1 MSSPPFA
8 GHRAPR
14 VAELGGV
21 GWVLDPNRDWHA
33 SQPAPAFAPRPAF
46 HLSDPYIKALSD
58 GGAGAISSSAVERD
72 RKRRRKWEQHPDAT
86 DAGLVDTLSRAHAAL
101 LDLPSCKRFFAG
113 EGAEC
118 RDCCSRV
125 QVSAQEAPI
134 PADGLVPLCASPGHH
149 AVHREGSAARTCPC
163 VCPKPLVLEPAASDR
178 DEAYVK
184 RDLFTQLRGG
194 RLVVMGSGAH
204 HARLE
209 LAGETYVVP
218 PDSAFFLGDAAQ
230 GLRNLCSLH
239 MRYELLV
246 LDPPWPSKSRGKH
259 YRSMSVSDLSA
270 LPVGQLLQLGGLL
283 ALWVTNDRKLVDAS
297 RTRILE
303 AWGLE
308 VVATWYW
315 LKVTCHGQLCS
326 PLESPHKKP
335 FERTCLFF
343 YCIFIFTLNVLL
355 SVRACASLS
364 LSLSLSRSRSL
375 SLSLSLAFSLSL
387 SLSLSLYCA
396 SV

>member
-1 MSSPPFA
+1 MTLPPFA

-14 VAELGGV
+14 VAEFGGV

-33 SQPAPAFAPRPAF
+33 SQPAPEFAPRPAF
-46 HLSDPYIKALSD
+46 HLSAPYIKALND
-58 GGAGAISSSAVERD
+58 GGAGASSSSAVERD

-86 DAGLVDTLSRAHAAL
+86 DAGLVDALSGAHAAL
-101 LDLPSCKRFFAG
+101 LELPSCKRFFAS
-113 EGAEC
+113 EGAER

-125 QVSAQEAPI
+125 QVSAQDALTPS
-134 PADGLVPLCASPGHH
+134 DGLVPCASPGQH
-149 AVHREGSAARTCPC
+149 AAHWGGSAARTCPL
-163 VCPKPLVLEPAASDR
+163 VCPEPLVLEPAASDH
-178 DEAYVK
+178 DEANAEK
-184 RDLFTQLRGG
+184 DLFTQLRVG
-194 RLVVMGSGAH
+194 RLVVVGSGAH
-204 HARLE
+204 HARLA

-308 VVATWYW
+308 AVATWYW

-335 FERTCLFF
+335 FERTC
-343 YCIFIFTLNVLL
+343 
-355 SVRACASLS
+355 
-364 LSLSLSRSRSL
+364 
-375 SLSLSLAFSLSL
+375 FSLSL
-387 SLSLSLYCA
+387 SLSLFLSVPTSLTMCVCVCVCVYVC
-396 SV
+396 VYVCMYIYI